1 MIYLRVHVGI
11 AVGMTSET
19 VGELLENRS
28 GITENVFGSL
38 FEYV

>member
-1 MIYLRVHVGI
+1 MIYLRVQVGI
-11 AVGMTSET
+11 AVGMISET
-19 VGELLENRS
+19 VGDLLENRS